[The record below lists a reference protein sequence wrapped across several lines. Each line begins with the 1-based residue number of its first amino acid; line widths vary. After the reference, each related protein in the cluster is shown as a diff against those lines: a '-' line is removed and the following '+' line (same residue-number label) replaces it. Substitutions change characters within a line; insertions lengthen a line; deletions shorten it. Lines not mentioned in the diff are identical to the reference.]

1 MEKDQIVEVIEN
13 LEDKSNKDLFD
24 VADFLYNEFENT
36 KELIISLTR
45 HMDTVEEMYN
55 KVNSEIEKRSKSW
68 K

>member
-24 VADFLYNEFENT
+24 VADLLYNEFENT

-55 KVNSEIEKRSKSW
+55 KVNSEIEKRSKS
-68 K
+68 

>member
-55 KVNSEIEKRSKSW
+55 KVNSEIEKRSKS
-68 K
+68 